1 MPDDARGAARAASS
15 ERIPA
20 LGIAL
25 TVLLTFIWGSSWPL
39 MKICVETL
47 QPWNFRMLT
56 TLVAGAFMLAI
67 VRASGTSVLVPRRRW
82 LALATVSFFN
92 ITAWML
98 CSAFA
103 LQLLPAGRSAIIAYT
118 MPAWAVLLGALF
130 LRERITGPRALGLL
144 MGLGGLGVLMGD
156 DLAKL
161 GDAPLGTTIMSLGA
175 FSVALSTVLL
185 KRIRWDLPVGTL
197 SAWQLVLGGVPIA
210 VGAVIAD
217 QGTIGAFGWRE
228 AGALAFVFFIG
239 VMVGNWTW
247 LKMISLMPAS
257 VASIGTIAIPVV
269 GVGSSLLVLGEPI
282 GWQEVAALALVVASL
297 GAVLG
302 RLPGR
307 RRPPA
312 NGGGGAGR

>member
-1 MPDDARGAARAASS
+1 MPDAARAASPAATN

-39 MKICVETL
+39 MKICVESL

-67 VRASGTSVLVPRRRW
+67 VRASGTSILVPRRKW
-82 LALATVSFFN
+82 PALAMVSLFN

-118 MPAWAVLLGALF
+118 MPAWAVLLGAVF
-130 LRERITGPRALGLL
+130 LRERITGPRALGLVL
-144 MGLGGLGVLMGD
+144 GLGGLGVLMGD
-156 DLAKL
+156 DLVQL
-161 GDAPLGTTIMSLGA
+161 GRAPLGTAIMSLGA
-175 FSVALSTVLL
+175 FSVALSMVLL
-185 KRIRWDLPVGTL
+185 KRIRWDLPVGTM

-210 VGAVIAD
+210 VGAILAD

-228 AGALAFVFFIG
+228 AGALAFVFFVG

-269 GVGSSLLVLGEPI
+269 GVGTSLLVLGEPI
-282 GWQEVAALALVVASL
+282 GWQELAALALVVASL
-297 GAVLG
+297 ATVLG
-302 RLPGR
+302 RRPGGH
-307 RRPPA
+307 RPPPS
-312 NGGGGAGR
+312 GGGGAAR